1 MVSAATLNAS
11 RDVDVRVETARQQP
25 LKNIPEPVLAYRLIN
40 ADFSVEALH
49 SGDSR
54 IDSKGS

>member
-25 LKNIPEPVLAYRLIN
+25 LKNIPEPVLACRLI
-40 ADFSVEALH
+40 DVYFSVEALH
-49 SGDSR
+49 SEDSR